1 MSMPGDI
8 NFAPGTSWWGSNLTA
23 FVENGTI
30 AEARV
35 DDMAERIIGAWYLLG
50 QDSDYPA
57 GALLFSRSPCARA
70 DTRTTGGQ

>member
-1 MSMPGDI
+1 MPGDI
-8 NFAPGTSWWGSNLTA
+8 TFFSGTSWWGANLTA

-50 QDSDYPA
+50 QDDNYPA
-57 GALLFSRSPCARA
+57 GAFSSSSHAPSRTDALT
-70 DTRTTGGQ
+70 TREQ